1 MRDKVGIG
9 VVGAG
14 AIGLRGALTHLSQ
27 PDALEHVRLA
37 AICDPVSG
45 RAKAAAEKFG
55 VESAYESYEELLANP
70 AVDIVTICTPIG
82 LHYQQGIQAITAGKH
97 VHFNKTMTTKVEEAT
112 HIMQLA
118 REKNVKV
125 VASPGMML
133 NPVNL
138 RMRRL
143 VLDGSLGQLAWAI
156 TGTSAGSGTYHLN
169 EEYRTGNDVLTNVNP
184 EWYYKKPGGGPM
196 YDVSVYAL
204 HNLTGI
210 LGPAKRITAMSGI
223 GIPEHKYRDQVI
235 TNEMD
240 DSTTMLLDFG
250 NSFYTVVYTTIAGSI
265 TEWTPNVYGTKG
277 AIVGTK
283 FGDLDLRKLGDHQPH
298 VSESHIKLPE
308 SHVYED
314 IMQLVDWVASGSP
327 TIVTTEHAR
336 HVIDIIES
344 GYRAAETGQTQE
356 LTTTFEPLSL
366 DAVSEFLHE

>member
-1 MRDKVGIG
+1 MTKRIGIG

-27 PDALEHVRLA
+27 PDAQERVKLA
-37 AICDPVSG
+37 AICDPVPG

-55 VESAYESYEELLANP
+55 VDKAYESYEELLADP
-70 AVDIVTICTPIG
+70 AVEIVTICTPIG
-82 LHYQQGIQAITAGKH
+82 LHYEQGLQALEAGKH
-97 VHFNKTMTTKVEEAT
+97 IHFNKTMTTKVSEAT
-112 HIMQLA
+112 DLIEKAAA
-118 REKNVKV
+118 RNLQI

-133 NPVNL
+133 HPVNR

-143 VLDGSLGQLAWAI
+143 LLDGSLGQLAWAI

-169 EEYRTGNDVLTNVNP
+169 EEYRTGNDILTTVNP

-223 GIPEHKYRDQVI
+223 GIPEHKFRDQTI
-235 TNEMD
+235 INEMD

-250 NSFYTVVYTTIAGSI
+250 NSFHVIVYTTIAGTI
-265 TEWTPNVYGTKG
+265 TDWLPNVYGTSG
-277 AIVGTK
+277 AIIGAK
-283 FGDLDLRKLGDHQPH
+283 FGDVALRNPADRQPH
-298 VSESHIKLPE
+298 VNDLHINLDE

-314 IMQLVDWVASGSP
+314 IMQLVDLVADGKP
-327 TIVTTEHAR
+327 TIVTAEHAR

-344 GYRAAETGQTQE
+344 GYRAAATGQTQE
-356 LTTTFEPLSL
+356 LTTTFQPLTIDEL
-366 DAVSEFLHE
+366 DVAVQI